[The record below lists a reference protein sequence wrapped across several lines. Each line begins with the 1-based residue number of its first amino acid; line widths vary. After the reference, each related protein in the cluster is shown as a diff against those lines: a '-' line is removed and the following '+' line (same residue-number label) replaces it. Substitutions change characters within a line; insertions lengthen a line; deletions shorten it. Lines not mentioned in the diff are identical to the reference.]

1 MYKGIDEARIRILAG
16 AMRECRAN
24 GVVLT
29 TTWKDLSPDHEDY
42 IYLKEGQMHYCIGD
56 IHNDH
61 KRFSQMLKL
70 LNLRSEDHV
79 YLLGDLFDRNLA
91 DPDPVGVYF
100 TMLKLGN
107 QCTVIRGNHDQ
118 WLAEYIFRYY
128 NTPEKRRKK
137 LWPYPYNSFDLMAQ
151 RLTSVDMLHLA
162 ELILQWPLQAELE
175 VEGEKYLLAHAQ
187 TFLPDSGGILQGSK
201 MDCLARENNRRDL
214 ANETG
219 KATGIVK
226 PEDYL
231 MGNFGY
237 DDFLKQ
243 GVDGY
248 ISVCGHNDTGNGKI
262 WKNTKANVYVCDCG
276 CGFADGKLGC
286 LCLETKEEF
295 YV

>member
-1 MYKGIDEARIRILAG
+1 
-16 AMRECRAN
+16 
-24 GVVLT
+24 
-29 TTWKDLSPDHEDY
+29 
-42 IYLKEGQMHYCIGD
+42 MHYCIGD

-70 LNLRSEDHV
+70 LNLRPEDHV

-91 DPDPVGVYF
+91 EPDPVGVYF
-100 TMLKLGN
+100 TMLKLGER
-107 QCTVIRGNHDQ
+107 CTVIRGNHDQ
-118 WLAEYIFRYY
+118 WLAEYILRYY
-128 NTPEKRRKK
+128 NTPEKKRKK
-137 LWPYPYNSFDLMAQ
+137 LWPYPYNSFDLMVQ
-151 RLTSVDMLHLA
+151 RLTPVDMLHLA

-175 VEGEKYLLAHAQ
+175 VGGEKYLLAHAQ
-187 TFLPDSGGILQGSK
+187 TFLPDPKESPCGSK
-201 MDCLARENNRRDL
+201 KICITKENRQYKWE
-214 ANETG
+214 NEIQRSVRQNTDTPAE
-219 KATGIVK
+219 KESIDNVK

-262 WKNTKANVYVCDCG
+262 WKNDRNNVYVCDCG
-276 CGFADGKLGC
+276 CGFADGRMGC